1 MPTKLEIY
9 NNRTPLDLHPVDI
22 EKADNLLRDIVD
34 NLQFFRI
41 RLQENPTMIDSH
53 THMGL
58 FEHKLTELAPI
69 VKYDS
74 VLKEEQEKRY
84 AEIRNANM
92 EIRRLNMLLGNGI
105 SPEGISA
112 KLRDYDNAIRN
123 WYGAHG
129 FQYASL
135 KEYTAYGIIY
145 EFNDELQYEPDNGC
159 SNRKEWTETF
169 TKTYKL
175 IAKDNTIFDIY
186 RDTYHAELLD
196 TDKNKKLITDLI
208 TKSFPEAQIREFRSR
223 MNDFNSY
230 SLRFTV
236 YLPYS
241 DIHNMITSVI
251 PDFET

>member
-58 FEHKLTELAPI
+58 FEHKLKELAPI

-123 WYGAHG
+123 WYGAH
-129 FQYASL
+129 
-135 KEYTAYGIIY
+135 
-145 EFNDELQYEPDNGC
+145 
-159 SNRKEWTETF
+159 
-169 TKTYKL
+169 
-175 IAKDNTIFDIY
+175 
-186 RDTYHAELLD
+186 
-196 TDKNKKLITDLI
+196 
-208 TKSFPEAQIREFRSR
+208 
-223 MNDFNSY
+223 
-230 SLRFTV
+230 
-236 YLPYS
+236 
-241 DIHNMITSVI
+241 
-251 PDFET
+251 

>member
-41 RLQENPTMIDSH
+41 RLQENPT
-53 THMGL
+53 
-58 FEHKLTELAPI
+58 
-69 VKYDS
+69 
-74 VLKEEQEKRY
+74 
-84 AEIRNANM
+84 
-92 EIRRLNMLLGNGI
+92 MLLGNGI

-169 TKTYKL
+169 TKAYEL

>member
-1 MPTKLEIY
+1 MAQTFEVY
-9 NNRTPLDLHPVDI
+9 NNRKPLNLNASDI
-22 EKADNLLRDIVD
+22 RKANNLLKNAIDS
-34 NLQFFRI
+34 LQFFYV
-41 RLQENPTMIDSH
+41 RLNDNPTMTDVH

-58 FEHKLTELAPI
+58 FEHYHTELSDI
-69 VKYDS
+69 VNYDS
-74 VLKEEQEKRY
+74 VLKEEQEKRHI
-84 AEIRNANM
+84 ALRKANM
-92 EIRRLNMLLGNGI
+92 EIHRLNQLLGNGI
-105 SPEGISA
+105 SPEGIST
-112 KLRDYDNAIRN
+112 KLKDYDNAIRN

-129 FQYASL
+129 FQYARL

-159 SNRKEWTETF
+159 SSRKEWTETF
-169 TKTYKL
+169 TKAYEL
-175 IAKDNTIFDIY
+175 IAKDNTVFDIY

-223 MNDFNSY
+223 MNDFDSY

-251 PDFET
+251 PDFKT